1 MTAGEWVRRVLVV
14 EDHPLMRSL
23 VAEALGGRGF
33 AVEARGDAAG
43 ALAALDAFD
52 PDCLVTDI
60 DLGQRPNGVEL
71 ATLVRSR
78 APQVAIVFLTNLSRA
93 AAGGVASDVVAGASF
108 VNKGAIES
116 IDELVDAV
124 EAALDERP
132 LSRDL
137 PPTDAR
143 AALLS
148 LSASQLETVRLLAT
162 GATNA
167 EIARRRGV
175 SVRAAEKSV
184 ERVFAALGLSGGGPS
199 TPRVAAA
206 ALYISTL
213 GDPSSG
219 LASPAGAEA

>member
-1 MTAGEWVRRVLVV
+1 
-14 EDHPLMRSL
+14 MRSL
-23 VAEALGGRGF
+23 VADALGGRGF

-43 ALAALDAFD
+43 ALAALEAFD

-71 ATLVRSR
+71 ATIVRSR
-78 APQVAIVFLTNLSRA
+78 APQVAVVFLTNLSRSA
-93 AAGGVASDVVAGASF
+93 AVGIARDVVSDASF

-116 IDELVDAV
+116 VDELVDAV
-124 EAALDERP
+124 EAALDESP
-132 LSRDL
+132 TSRDL
-137 PPTDAR
+137 PASDSR
-143 AALLS
+143 AALLA
-148 LSASQLETVRLLAT
+148 LRPVQLDTLRHVAT

-175 SVRAAEKSV
+175 SVRAVEKSV
-184 ERVFAALGLSGGGPS
+184 ERVFQSLGLAGNESS
-199 TPRVAAA
+199 SPRVAAA

-219 LASPAGAEA
+219 LSPRSTAGTAE